1 MNVRKGDTW
10 FRMGLAILAGLMV
23 SVAGYAAENPIQL
36 RGGSSVPARHLKASK
51 KAERKDKKTVTANVS
66 RKKQASP
73 EAQAGNKSSS
83 ASSQE
88 ISQLKQQLALQ
99 QEQISELLQA
109 VNRLQAEVVRGS
121 RPSVT
126 AADAQ
131 PPRES
136 APTSF
141 AEPSRDNEI
150 ASLAPILP
158 PMAKTQAEGAHQI
171 LAVNTPLNLAK
182 AKQTDGKGLPPG
194 GTSRSAVTSSESSP
208 AGQANKSGPL
218 TLDNGKITLGATFF
232 GLYRYYANTGF
243 GPQILTL
250 LNTPG
255 PGNGGFNSFDVDRTY
270 INFVFTPTKALTF
283 RVTPNI
289 YRQYSSA
296 SGVKLGSTSA
306 TGSTENGN
314 LLLRLK
320 YAYVEYNTPFAHSKT
335 FGKDKLT
342 FGQQQQP
349 LTDWE
354 EGLYGYRFVN
364 LTPWNYL
371 SLSSTYPGLR
381 LHGPIEF
388 NGKQYLDYE
397 VGVFNNQSFHAYETG
412 DKKQVMARLS
422 YYPMGAVSKYQ
433 GLGLTGFVDYGY
445 RDAAPDLNTNVP
457 ITRVAALVH
466 YETKS
471 GDYGIAGEYD
481 YGRNAFAVGNMF
493 SGSGPA
499 DAFGFGPTQYAPFNS
514 MTAALLSGTH
524 TNQRGFDFFGHARL
538 GKSPFYLFGM
548 FEQFNPNTQVTTNP
562 LDFRTVVGG
571 ISYKYGKYWQFALD
585 SQNIIYYRNQFT
597 FPASELVKFNPSLAA
612 QYPNGIPNAV
622 PGDSNAIFF
631 NVLFNY

>member
-1 MNVRKGDTW
+1 MHRIVTKSWLRVS
-10 FRMGLAILAGLMV
+10 LAILAACLSGV
-23 SVAGYAAENPIQL
+23 VFTQAAETPSQP
-36 RGGSSVPARHLKASK
+36 GDVPGVPAKHLKTKKGTEKKKQDQKSKAEK
-51 KAERKDKKTVTANVS
+51 KAEARKQDKTDSAS
-66 RKKQASP
+66 EIAQLKKQ
-73 EAQAGNKSSS
+73 
-83 ASSQE
+83 
-88 ISQLKQQLALQ
+88 LAIQ
-99 QEQISELLQA
+99 QEQIAQLLQA
-109 VNRLQAEVVRGS
+109 VNKLQAVVASGS
-121 RPSVT
+121 KPATAESVV
-126 AADAQ
+126 Q
-131 PPRES
+131 PPRSVAPALAMQPSS
-136 APTSF
+136 A
-141 AEPSRDNEI
+141 NEV
-150 ASLAPILP
+150 ASLTPILP
-158 PMAKTQAEGAHQI
+158 PLPKSQSPDKNQV
-171 LAVNTPLNLAK
+171 LAVNTPVSLPQAK
-182 AKQTDGKGLPPG
+182 GSGAAMA
-194 GTSRSAVTSSESSP
+194 GTESSTPSAVTSSESAP

-218 TLDNGKITLGATFF
+218 TLDNGKIKIGATFF

-270 INFVFTPTKALTF
+270 LNFFFSPTDALTF

-289 YRQYSSA
+289 YRQFSST

-314 LLLRLK
+314 LVLRLK
-320 YAYVEYNTPFAHSKT
+320 YAYVDYNKPFAHSKV

-371 SLSSTYPGLR
+371 SLSSTYPGIK
-381 LHGPIEF
+381 LHGPIMF

-397 VGVFNNQSFHAYETG
+397 VGAFNDQSFHAYETG

-433 GLGLTGFVDYGY
+433 GLGFTGFVDYGY
-445 RDAAPDLNTNVP
+445 KDAAPDTNTKVP
-457 ITRVAALVH
+457 LTRIAALVH
-466 YETKS
+466 YQTKS

-481 YGRNAFAVGNMF
+481 YGHNAFSVGNMF

-499 DAFGFGPTQYAPFNS
+499 DAFGYGPTIYANFNS
-514 MTAALLSGTH
+514 LTAALLSGTR
-524 TNQRGFDFFGHARL
+524 TKQKGFDFFGHARL

-548 FEQFNPNTQVTTNP
+548 FEQFNPNTNVTTNP

-585 SQNIIYYRNQFT
+585 TQNVIYYHNQFT
-597 FPASELVKFNPSLAA
+597 FPAAELANISPSLAA
-612 QYPNGIPNAV
+612 ANPTGIANAV
-622 PGDSNAIFF
+622 PESSNAIFF